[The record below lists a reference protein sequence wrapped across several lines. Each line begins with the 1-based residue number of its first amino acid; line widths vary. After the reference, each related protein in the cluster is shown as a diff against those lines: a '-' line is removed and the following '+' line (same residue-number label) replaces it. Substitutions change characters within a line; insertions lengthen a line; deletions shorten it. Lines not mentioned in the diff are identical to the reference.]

1 MKKIFS
7 LLLLLISFQ
16 KISAQTKSVLFIGN
30 SYTSV
35 NNLPL
40 TVKQLAL
47 SKGDSLFVDSNA
59 PGGYTFQQH
68 TTNATTLA
76 KIAQQPWDF
85 VVLQEQSQMPSFPPS
100 QVQTDVYPYATK
112 LDSLIHANDS
122 CTETMFYMTWGKKN
136 GDASNCAGYPILCTF
151 WGVQQRLRESYMEMG
166 QTNQATVAPVG
177 MAWKKI
183 VGDSLS
189 FDLFQADESHPTV
202 YGTYL
207 TACVF
212 YAMLYQKSPVGAT
225 YYSTIPDTTAILLQQ
240 TADAIV
246 FDSLSLWFESG
257 NIPFSGF
264 DFSAAGTTVTF
275 QSTDINGIQFQWY
288 FGDGNS
294 SAQQNPSHNYAPGTY
309 TVTQIVTSHCMS
321 DTITQTLTVLS
332 SGIVE
337 SNILSN
343 EKIFYTDGR
352 IYFQSEISSSIVLYD
367 VLGRKVFEQLIE
379 NNKNTQLVNLN
390 LSSGCY
396 IAVLQKNELKNMIA
410 KVIVP

>member
-1 MKKIFS
+1 MKKIVP
-7 LLLLLISFQ
+7 LLLLLISLQ

-30 SYTSV
+30 SYVSV

-40 TVKQLAL
+40 TVQQFAL

-68 TTNATTLA
+68 STNATTLS

-122 CTETMFYMTWGKKN
+122 CTETLFYMTWGKKN

-151 WGVQQRLRESYMEMG
+151 WGVQQRLRESYLEMG
-166 QTNQATVAPVG
+166 QMNNATVAPVG

-183 VGDSLS
+183 IGDSLS

-212 YAMLYQKSPVGAT
+212 YAIMYQESPVGAT
-225 YYSTIPDTTAILLQQ
+225 FYSTLPDTTAILLQQ

-257 NIPFSGF
+257 NIPFAGF

-275 QSTDINGIQFQWY
+275 QSTGINGVQFQWDL
-288 FGDGNS
+288 GDGNS
-294 SAQQNPSHNYAPGTY
+294 SAQQNTSHNYAPGTY
-309 TVTQIVTSHCMS
+309 TVTQIVTGHCLS
-321 DTITQTLTVLS
+321 DTATQTLTVLP
-332 SGIVE
+332 SGIIE
-337 SNILSN
+337 SHIPST
-343 EKIFYTDGR
+343 EKIFYVNGR
-352 IYFQSEISSSIVLYD
+352 IYFQSEISTSIVLYD
-367 VLGRKVFEQLIE
+367 LLGRKVFEQAIE
-379 NNKNTQLVNLN
+379 KNKNTQFVNLN

-396 IAVLQKNELKNMIA
+396 IAVLQNNEMKNSTV
-410 KVIVP
+410 KVVIP